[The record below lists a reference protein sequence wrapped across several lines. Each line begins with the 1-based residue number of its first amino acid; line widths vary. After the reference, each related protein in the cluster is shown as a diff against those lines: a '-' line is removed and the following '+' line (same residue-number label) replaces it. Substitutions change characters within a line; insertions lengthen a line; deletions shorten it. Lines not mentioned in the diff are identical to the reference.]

1 MPRKKTIRTN
11 EFPYHIV
18 SRSNQRSW
26 FKIPMKEVWKIAIT
40 SLQIANEKHPVN
52 IHAFVLMSNHYHL
65 IVDTPESNIDK
76 FMYEFNKN
84 FSLTLRISSR
94 LQNKM
99 FGGRYKWSLLTSNSY
114 YMNVLKYVYRNPIKA
129 GICNFVEDYPFSS
142 LRKFSLNLRPYIDPK
157 EFLDWFNEAHDE
169 KQNESIKKGLRN
181 SKFSYCASREDR
193 IPPDYDIPNKI
204 DIFLSNEER
213 TTLKF

>member
-11 EFPYHIV
+11 EFPYHVV
-18 SRSNQRSW
+18 SRTNQRNW
-26 FKIPMKEVWKIAIT
+26 FQIPMKEVWKLAM
-40 SLQIANEKHPVN
+40 SALNIANNKHPVN

-65 IVDTPESNIDK
+65 VVDTPDSNIDK

-99 FGGRYKWSLLTSNSY
+99 FGGRYKWSLLTSKSY
-114 YMNVLKYVYRNPIKA
+114 YMNVLKYVFRNPIKA
-129 GICNFVEDYPFSS
+129 NICSIVEDYPFSS
-142 LRKFSLNLRPYIDPK
+142 LRKFPLNLCPYIDPG
-157 EFLDWFNEAHDE
+157 EFLEWFNEAHDE

-181 SKFSYCASREDR
+181 SNFSYCASREDR
-193 IPPDYDIPNKI
+193 IPPDYDIPDNV
-204 DIFLSNEER
+204 DIFPSAEDR
-213 TTLKF
+213 CTLKI